1 MMIPKQAISRRTVLR
16 GVGATLALPLF
27 ERMAPTTHLARAAAA
42 PVRRFCTV
50 YVPNGIVMERW
61 TPATEGTGFD
71 FTPTLLPLQPFRDHL
86 LVLSGLDNTGA
97 RSRSGAS
104 GAHAKPAGAFMTG
117 IEPLPTTGSSSLSL
131 GISREQLLANTI
143 GQQTPLP
150 SLELGLEGADTVNG
164 VGTCDVGFSCA
175 YQNRLAW
182 SGPSTPLPVEP
193 NPRVVFERLFGGV
206 DSTDPD
212 ERRARMSRQTS
223 ILDSVLDKVDRL
235 QDDLGRRDQAKLDEY
250 LQSVREIERRIQV
263 AEDQGRELPTVD
275 SPAGIP
281 VSYDEHAR
289 LMFDM
294 QVLALQTDT
303 TRVLT
308 FQVGREQSGATYPQI
323 GVSDSHH
330 PISHHGGDKNKIASL
345 AKINAYHANLFAY
358 YLEKLATTSDG
369 DATLLDNVIVL
380 YGSAISEGNSH
391 DIRNLPI
398 LLAGGGAGLVKGGRH
413 VKYPDQTQRLTNLQL
428 TLLNKLGVP
437 TETFGDST
445 GEPINELSE
454 V

>member
-131 GISREQLLANTI
+131 GISMDQLLANTI

-164 VGTCDVGFSCA
+164 VGTCDVGFRCA
-175 YQNRLAW
+175 YQHRLAW
-182 SGPSTPLPVEP
+182 SGPATPLPVET
-193 NPRVVFERLFGGV
+193 NPRVGFERLFGGV

-212 ERRARMSRQTS
+212 VRRARMSRQTS

-413 VKYPDQTQRLTNLQL
+413 VKYPAQTQRLTNLQL
-428 TLLNKLGVP
+428 TLLNTLGVP

>member
-1 MMIPKQAISRRTVLR
+1 MDQIA
-16 GVGATLALPLF
+16 
-27 ERMAPTTHLARAAAA
+27 
-42 PVRRFCTV
+42 
-50 YVPNGIVMERW
+50 
-61 TPATEGTGFD
+61 
-71 FTPTLLPLQPFRDHL
+71 
-86 LVLSGLDNTGA
+86 
-97 RSRSGAS
+97 
-104 GAHAKPAGAFMTG
+104 
-117 IEPLPTTGSSSLSL
+117 
-131 GISREQLLANTI
+131 ANTI
-143 GQQTPLP
+143 GQDTPLP

-182 SGPSTPLPVEP
+182 SGPSTPLPGET
-193 NPRVVFERLFGGV
+193 NPRVVFDRLFGGI

-212 ERRARMSRQTS
+212 VRRARLRRQGS
-223 ILDSVLDKVDRL
+223 IIDSVLSKVDRL
-235 QDDLGRRDQAKLDEY
+235 QGGLGQRDRAKLEEY
-250 LQSVREIERRIQV
+250 LQSVREIERRIQN
-263 AEDQGRELPTVD
+263 AEAQGRELTLVE

-294 QVLALQTDT
+294 QTLALQTDT
-303 TRVLT
+303 TRVIT
-308 FQVGREQSGATYPQI
+308 FQIGREQSGATYPQI

-330 PISHHGGDKNKIASL
+330 PISHHGGDKNKVASL
-345 AKINAYHANLFAY
+345 AKINAYHTTLFAY
-358 YLEKLATTSDG
+358 FLEKLATTSDG
-369 DATLLDNVIVL
+369 EASLLDQVIVL

-398 LLAGGGAGLVKGGRH
+398 LLAGGGTGLIKGGRH

-428 TLLNKLGVP
+428 TLLNKLGIQ

-445 GEPINELSE
+445 GEQLHELSD